1 MRKNTEHA
9 KSIPVTMGGE
19 SITPPSDPN
28 KAANRRGFHT
38 TRWSLVQN
46 AQSGDAKE
54 SERALAELCQSYWYP
69 LYGFVR
75 ARGASPEDAEDLI
88 QGFFEQVLRLDT
100 FSRANED
107 RGKLRTFL
115 LGSLKKYL
123 ANEHA
128 KKHAVK
134 RGSGIS
140 AISLDREWAENQ
152 MKLEP
157 ADPRADPGALFE
169 RRWAMTLLK
178 ASLDILADEYR
189 KRGAEDKFEVLEPFL
204 LWDRDDDY
212 QSVADALSISLGAAK
227 VAVFRLRKRYR
238 EIARKELAETLVAGE
253 NVDQEMRHI
262 FSSLS

>member
-1 MRKNTEHA
+1 MRGNKEHTKPIA
-9 KSIPVTMGGE
+9 VTPGSE
-19 SITPPSDPN
+19 SATPPSDPS
-28 KAANRRGFHT
+28 KAAPKGGFIT

-46 AQSGDAKE
+46 ARSGDAKE
-54 SERALAELCQSYWYP
+54 SERALAELCQLYWYP
-69 LYGFVR
+69 LYAFAR
-75 ARGASPEDAEDLI
+75 ARVSSPEDAEDLI

-100 FSRANED
+100 FSRADAD

-115 LGSLKKYL
+115 LGALKKYL
-123 ANEHA
+123 SNQHA
-128 KKHAVK
+128 KKNTAK
-134 RGSGIS
+134 RGSGVSI
-140 AISLDREWAENQ
+140 ISLDKEWAENQ

-178 ASLDILADEYR
+178 TSLDILADEYR

-204 LWDRDDDY
+204 LWDREDDY
-212 QSVADALSISLGAAK
+212 QAVADALAISQGAAK

-238 EIARKELAETLVAGE
+238 EIARKELAETLREGE

>member
-1 MRKNTEHA
+1 
-9 KSIPVTMGGE
+9 
-19 SITPPSDPN
+19 
-28 KAANRRGFHT
+28 
-38 TRWSLVQN
+38 
-46 AQSGDAKE
+46 
-54 SERALAELCQSYWYP
+54 
-69 LYGFVR
+69 
-75 ARGASPEDAEDLI
+75 
-88 QGFFEQVLRLDT
+88 
-100 FSRANED
+100 
-107 RGKLRTFL
+107 
-115 LGSLKKYL
+115 
-123 ANEHA
+123 
-128 KKHAVK
+128 
-134 RGSGIS
+134 
-140 AISLDREWAENQ
+140 